1 MVTSSAARA
10 RPRVLVLD
18 DHVLFAQGLSRLL
31 GAESPFQLAAHC
43 TTPEQALELIAAQPI
58 DLVLLDVDLGTARG
72 TQFLARLRE
81 APRRRVKTLVLTA
94 GVTESEMAALFQLGA
109 AGICFKDQ
117 TLETLTRAIQT
128 VLSGEAWIDQ
138 RSLSA
143 LARSRQP
150 DAATTPVAFTE
161 RERQVLRGVFDGLAN
176 KEIGVRLRISE
187 TSVKAALQQL
197 FHKTGVRTRSQL
209 VRIVLEHHRGLV

>member
-1 MVTSSAARA
+1 MAAPSSTRS
-10 RPRVLVLD
+10 RPRLLVVD
-18 DHVLFAQGLSRLL
+18 DHILFAEGLSRLL
-31 GAESPFQLAAHC
+31 GPESPFQLAGHC
-43 TTPEQALELIAAQPI
+43 TTPDQALDMIAAQPI
-58 DLVLLDVDLGTARG
+58 DLVLLDVDLGSSRG
-72 TQFLARLRE
+72 TQFLARLSA

-94 GVTESEMAALFQLGA
+94 GVTESEMTTLFQLGA

-117 TLETLTRAIQT
+117 GLDTLTRAIHT
-128 VLSGEAWIDQ
+128 VLAGEAWIDQ

-150 DAATTPVAFTE
+150 DAATLPVAFTE

-176 KEIGVRLRISE
+176 KEIGGRLRISE

-197 FHKTGVRTRSQL
+197 FQKTGVRTRSQL
-209 VRIVLEHHRGLV
+209 VRIVLEQHRGLV